1 MGPFFVGRNM
11 KYKNLVNAI
20 AGLIDCAWDDE
31 EVSPKEILEDVV
43 VLLKENGIPFGNI
56 SKLDKERF

>member
-1 MGPFFVGRNM
+1 M